1 MSNLERAKKAKIF
14 LFELVSKSLYK
25 QSSQISKNELTHL
38 SNSVEIVCQLRQINR
53 PVVNVCAGF
62 QGMT

>member
-1 MSNLERAKKAKIF
+1 MIQKRKKRRYF
-14 LFELVSKSLYK
+14 LFEPVSENKYK
-25 QSSQISKNELTHL
+25 QSSQKLNDNLTDP

-62 QGMT
+62 QGMI